1 MSTVRVEFHAHSR
14 YSKDSLLNLQTI
26 VETCRRKKIDRI
38 VITDHNTIEGAL
50 RAREIDPERVIVGEE
65 IMTQQG
71 ELLAFFVKEEIPPG
85 LSPQETIAEL
95 RAQGAFIGVSHPFDR
110 FRSGHW
116 EMEHLDPITPHVDA
130 LEIFNARCI
139 WPGFN
144 WQAQKY
150 ARRHDKLGLVGSD
163 AHTALE
169 LGKAT
174 LRLPDFHNA
183 IELKESL
190 TGAKPEVSLS
200 APWIHFSSRYA
211 VWRKR
216 LGIY

>member
-14 YSKDSLLNLQTI
+14 YSKDSLLELQAI
-26 VETCRRKKIDRI
+26 LDTCRRKKIDRI
-38 VITDHNTIEGAL
+38 AITDHNTIEGAL
-50 RAREIDPERVIVGEE
+50 RAKENDPERVIVGEE
-65 IMTQQG
+65 IMTTQG
-71 ELLAFFVKEEIPPG
+71 ELLAFFVNQEIPPG
-85 LSPQETIAEL
+85 LSPQETIAAL

-116 EMEHLDPITPHVDA
+116 ETEDLDEILPNIDA
-130 LEIFNARCI
+130 LETFNARCI

-144 WQAQKY
+144 RQAQNY
-150 ARRHDKLGLVGSD
+150 AREHDKLSVVGSD

-183 IELKESL
+183 EELKDSL
-190 TGAKPEVSLS
+190 SQAERHVSLS

-216 LGIY
+216 LG